1 MKQISFTI
9 PGEPKAQQ
17 RHRDCKGTK
26 RKYDPSAGEKTAFA
40 WQAKAQC
47 NPDEPLT
54 EDLHM
59 ILLCYGAYVRGD
71 IDNYLKFVMDAL
83 QGIYFV
89 NDKQLKW
96 VEVMLFKDSKNPRT
110 DVHISPLE
118 AGPASPG

>member
-9 PGEPKAQQ
+9 PGEPRIQR
-17 RHRDCKGTK
+17 RHRDRKGGGK
-26 RKYDPSAGEKTAFA
+26 FDPSVKDKESFLV
-40 WQAKAQC
+40 QAMAQC

-71 IDNYLKFVMDAL
+71 IDNYLKFIMDAL
-83 QGIYFV
+83 NGIYYV
-89 NDKQLKW
+89 DDKQFKW
-96 VEVMLFKDSKNPRT
+96 VEVMLFKDPKNPRT

-118 AGPASPG
+118 VGP